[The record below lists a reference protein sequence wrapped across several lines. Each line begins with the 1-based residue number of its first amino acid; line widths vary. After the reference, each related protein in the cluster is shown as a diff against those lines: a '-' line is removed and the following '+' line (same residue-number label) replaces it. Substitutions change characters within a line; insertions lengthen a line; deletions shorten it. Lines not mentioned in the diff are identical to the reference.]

1 MAAILDLDST
11 FTRAWL
17 PPVRPLFIDIGLE
30 RNRVPSP
37 RFVHLGCTATT
48 SQIQVG
54 EMLLHEGAEAYKQE
68 GRAQVYATPSRQTE
82 GQSKRLMTWAGKT
95 SSPAGVHTR
104 LLATL

>member
-1 MAAILDLDST
+1 MADMLDLDSA

-17 PPVRPLFIDIGLE
+17 PPMRPLFVGIGLE

-37 RFVHLGCTATT
+37 RFVHPGCTATT
-48 SQIQVG
+48 SRIQVG

-68 GRAQVYATPSRQTE
+68 GRAQVHAAPSRQTE